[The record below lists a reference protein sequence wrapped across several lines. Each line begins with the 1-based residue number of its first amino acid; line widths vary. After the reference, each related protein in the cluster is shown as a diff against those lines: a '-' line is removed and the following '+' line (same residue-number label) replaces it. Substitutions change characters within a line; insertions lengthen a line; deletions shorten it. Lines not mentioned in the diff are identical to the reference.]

1 MKNLMKVFFFAMLFF
16 PAHSVFA
23 QQSIIK
29 DILDPV
35 RQVVINTQVGST
47 VSVDVKVTDVTGSLL
62 SNLLSVQASLNNA
75 SNNFRIK
82 NVQQNVQNYLIS
94 FQVEYIATEEGEDIA
109 DISLE
114 ANINLPPFIPVSK
127 DLVRIKVI
135 VD

>member
-16 PAHSVFA
+16 SAHSVFA

-94 FQVEYIATEEGEDIA
+94 FQVEYTATEEGEDIA

-114 ANINLPPFIPVSK
+114 ANINLLPFIPVSK